1 MVPAPRSEPSRN
13 GYRSGDFD
21 TRAGTVEVAIPK
33 LREDSYFPEWL
44 LERRKRAERALV
56 SVVATSNLL
65 RVSTR
70 RMGKLVATSA
80 SPGSLVSGE
89 RDGP

>member
-1 MVPAPRSEPSRN
+1 MVPAPRSEPSLVTAIGAGISTPAPAPSRL
-13 GYRSGDFD
+13 RSRSCG
-21 TRAGTVEVAIPK
+21 
-33 LREDSYFPEWL
+33 EDSYFPEWL

-70 RMGKLVATSA
+70 RMGKLVETLGITRLS
-80 SPGSLVSGE
+80 SL
-89 RDGP
+89 R